1 MRKIEAIQRSI
12 IMLNAMLFG
21 AWPFLL
27 KAAVTSALGSL
38 EGCSNATEPLMV
50 SRH

>member
-38 EGCSNATEPLMV
+38 EELKAVAMQQNL
-50 SRH
+50 